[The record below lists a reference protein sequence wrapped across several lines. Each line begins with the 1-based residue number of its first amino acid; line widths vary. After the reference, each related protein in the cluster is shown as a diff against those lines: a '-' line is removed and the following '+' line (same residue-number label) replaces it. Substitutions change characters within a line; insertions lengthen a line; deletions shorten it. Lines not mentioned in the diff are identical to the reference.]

1 MPTSLSV
8 SSKMLW
14 FGLKRNIKYLSK
26 LLIWSQ
32 TQMCLLIDP
41 KPEESYNMLKVQN
54 ISNEALILRDKTGC
68 KKIILKSLWISC
80 ATYIPKHTT
89 GILWSRRC
97 KLVRIPKPLA
107 FLVMSNANRQ
117 AIFLNWKTLASKL
130 LFITMPLTFC
140 SGNFWL
146 KGQLSVKFSVD
157 AC

>member
-1 MPTSLSV
+1 MPSSLSV

-14 FGLKRNIKYLSK
+14 FGLKRNIKYLVDLKSNTNVHTH
-26 LLIWSQ
+26 W
-32 TQMCLLIDP
+32 P
-41 KPEESYNMLKVQN
+41 HPEESYNMLKVQN

-68 KKIILKSLWISC
+68 KKISLKSLWISC

-89 GILWSRRC
+89 GILWSGRC

-146 KGQLSVKFSVD
+146 KGQLSVKFFVD